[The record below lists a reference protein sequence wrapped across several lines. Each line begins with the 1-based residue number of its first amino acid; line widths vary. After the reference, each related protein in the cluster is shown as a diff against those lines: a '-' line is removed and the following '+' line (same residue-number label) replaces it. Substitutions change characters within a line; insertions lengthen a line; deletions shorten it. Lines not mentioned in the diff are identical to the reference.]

1 MRGMGRGISMAEG
14 STGAGKSPHGFSEVG
29 EGRGVGVEVGKAVGV
44 DVGSS
49 GMKGVA
55 VDVAFGSAVTRG
67 PIEAEPPGMIAPG
80 TQLQDAR
87 IAQMAK
93 RTGLAINFDLKCRLN
108 SDTIVI
114 ILFDVQNPGY
124 VPVVLPLY
132 DS

>member
-1 MRGMGRGISMAEG
+1 MAEG

-55 VDVAFGSAVTRG
+55 VEVAFGSAVTRG
-67 PIEAEPPGMIAPG
+67 PIEADPPGMSAPG
-80 TQLQDAR
+80 TQLQDAK
-87 IAQMAK
+87 IAQIAK
-93 RTGLAINFDLKCRLN
+93 RIGLAIKCDFKCRFN

-114 ILFDVQNPGY
+114 ILLDAQQLGY
-124 VPVVLPLY
+124 VPVVPPFHDY
-132 DS
+132 